1 MSSPNPVY
9 VEAPKGTPHRF
20 GLRSVADVRPEGD
33 ARWVNG
39 ILYDQS
45 CGTGV
50 GRAYVPC
57 DTTRPVDFAK
67 EPFDLDLGNTA
78 DALVLYAM
86 AECSLIGRGTTIAE
100 AQAELNAGA
109 DYALES
115 EFALTAYAA
124 AGTTV
129 GTSSDVRQA
138 LAALISSWTS
148 GLEFTVHVSPN
159 VAILLGD
166 AIERSGNGLY
176 LRTGEKVSVG
186 YGYAAGAAQTGVDT
200 GAMFLTGDVFVY
212 EGLAR
217 EAEAPVIVDNN
228 MTSLVERPYLVASTC
243 QTKKIT
249 LTNLLT

>member
-1 MSSPNPVY
+1 MASPNPVY

-20 GLRSVADVRPEGD
+20 GLRSVADVRPAGD
-33 ARWVNG
+33 GRWING
-39 ILYDQS
+39 VQYDEF

-50 GRAYVPC
+50 DRAYVPC
-57 DTTRPVDFAK
+57 DTPPDGWTK
-67 EPFDLDLGNTA
+67 EPFDLTLGRTA

-100 AQAELNAGA
+100 AQAELNAGV
-109 DYALES
+109 DYALEA
-115 EFALTAYAA
+115 EFALTAYAD

-129 GTSSDVRQA
+129 GTSSDPRQA

-148 GLEFTVHVSPN
+148 GLEFTVHLSPN
-159 VAILLGD
+159 VALLLGSYIQR
-166 AIERSGNGLY
+166 AGNGLY

-212 EGLAR
+212 EGQSR
-217 EAEAPVIVDNN
+217 EAEAPIIKDNN
-228 MTSLVERPYLVASTC
+228 MLSLVERPYLVGSIC

>member
-1 MSSPNPVY
+1 MASANPVY
-9 VEAPKGTPHRF
+9 VEAPKGTVHRY
-20 GLRSVADVRPEGD
+20 GLRSVADVRPPGD
-33 ARWVNG
+33 NRWVNG
-39 ILYDQS
+39 ILFDES

-57 DTTRPVDFAK
+57 DTDVPVDFVK
-67 EPFDLDLGNTA
+67 EPFDLTLGSSA
-78 DALVLYAM
+78 DALVLYSLT
-86 AECSLIGRGTTIAE
+86 ECSLIGRGTTVAE
-100 AQAELNAGA
+100 AQAEFNAGV

-115 EFALTAYAA
+115 EFALTAYAD

-129 GTSSDVRQA
+129 GTSSDVHQA

-148 GLEFTVHVSPN
+148 GLEFTLHVSPN
-159 VAILLGD
+159 VASLLGSK
-166 AIERSGNGLY
+166 IQRSGNGLY

-200 GAMFLTGDVFVY
+200 GAMFLTGDVFIY
-212 EGLAR
+212 EGQSR
-217 EAEAPVIVDNN
+217 QAEAPVIVDNN
-228 MTSLVERPYLVASTC
+228 MTSLVEAPYLVASIC